1 MNWFQRLLKSKISI
15 TIVTAEAQDRTKSII
30 PYEITEDAPL
40 VRKKQITNYRF
51 VEEERTMDGNTSTFY
66 YTQELN
72 KLGDWEMVY
81 NSLSLDKEKA
91 IQHHLKLLE
100 DSEAL
105 TIQSKRKVMWE
116 GLTKDEAESWSK
128 LV

>member
-1 MNWFQRLLKSKISI
+1 MNWFQRLLKSTISI
-15 TIVTAEAQDRTKSII
+15 TIVTAEAQGRTKNMI

-51 VEEERTMDGNTSTFY
+51 VEEERTMDGNSSIFY

-72 KLGDWEMVY
+72 NRGEWEMVY

-105 TIQSKRKVMWE
+105 TVQSKRKVMWE
-116 GLTKDEAESWSK
+116 GLTKDEADSWSK